1 MSIPIEP
8 IRVRGCT
15 CRGSGRWHEPTCGLF
30 GLPADEHQAAVEEA
44 MQRMSVR
51 AEEVT
56 RGLNAFLAGV
66 LPENAQRNGNWPP
79 PQPLTDDQIRE
90 ALVDPRNRDQVAEV
104 LRREA
109 RINPSWLAE
118 FIRAEERRSGPGSIR

>member
-1 MSIPIEP
+1 VSIPVEP

-15 CRGSGRWHEPTCGLF
+15 CGFGPQYHQRPCGLF
-30 GLPADEHQAAVEEA
+30 DQPADQRAVAVEEA

-66 LPENAQRNGNWPP
+66 LPEGTHFGWDR

-118 FIRAEERRSGPGSIR
+118 FIRAEEHRSGPGSIR